1 MPKHRTFRRHKIFR
15 SGIHRNEGEQ
25 VWPPD
30 RVRGVL
36 DATRRL
42 SPALIPYTLLH
53 PENSLPIY
61 GFARKEDIQGEEL
74 PDGGYALT
82 SVLHKFAEEAIP
94 ALEAQGLTQVSIGL
108 GKDDEIVHVG
118 FVPKPAVSGLGT
130 VFSEAP
136 VPCSSAVEVVF
147 EAVDLDRPVAAAFAY
162 SETRW
167 HIGYALRQIGEW
179 LAGVRE
185 REIEAKGIEAADKFV
200 PTYMIDFLKTPLP
213 EEEPAPEAG
222 AVPSVAFAAS
232 PASTIIPDNNAM
244 DEETKQRLAALE
256 AENAALRTSNAEA
269 LQRAADLEAATRK
282 AEVTGFLDTI
292 ADRVPPSQRDV
303 VESILLDLQSAK
315 PRSFAAADGTT
326 QERSSYEAFKTLLS
340 GAAPVVIFAE
350 VATAANA
357 PVGDAG
363 DKRTVSQRADDETAE
378 QIRRASKP

>member
-1 MPKHRTFRRHKIFR
+1 M
-15 SGIHRNEGEQ
+15 
-25 VWPPD
+25 WPPD

-147 EAVDLDRPVAAAFAY
+147 EAVDLDRPVEAAFAY
-162 SETRW
+162 SEMRW

-185 REIEAKGIEAADKFV
+185 REIEVKGIEAADKFV
-200 PTYMIDFLKTPLP
+200 PTYMIDFLKQPLP
-213 EEEPAPEAG
+213 EEEPAAEAG
-222 AVPSVAFAAS
+222 TVPSVAFAAS
-232 PASTIIPDNNAM
+232 PASTTITDNTM
-244 DEETKQRLAALE
+244 DEETRQRLAALE

-269 LQRAADLEAATRK
+269 LQRAAALEAETRR

-292 ADRVPPSQRDV
+292 ADRVPPSQRDI
-303 VESILLDLQSAK
+303 VEGILLDLQSAK

-326 QERSSYEAFKTLLS
+326 Q
-340 GAAPVVIFAE
+340 
-350 VATAANA
+350 
-357 PVGDAG
+357 
-363 DKRTVSQRADDETAE
+363 
-378 QIRRASKP
+378 